1 MSVFLGAEPR
11 THSCWQFER
20 AGKRRPVQ
28 KRFPDDSITSSLI
41 GWVLSLELEVAA
53 SGARHNVIPVAS
65 QELGSRTL
73 NGAGALK
80 CPLKANP
87 ARSVNA

>member
-20 AGKRRPVQ
+20 AEKRRPVVQ

-41 GWVLSLELEVAA
+41 GWTLSLELDVAA
-53 SGARHNVIPVAS
+53 SGARRNVIPSGVP
-65 QELGSRTL
+65 RTREPHSNKVL
-73 NGAGALK
+73 E
-80 CPLKANP
+80 
-87 ARSVNA
+87 R

>member
-20 AGKRRPVQ
+20 AEKRRPVVQ

-41 GWVLSLELEVAA
+41 GYALSLELELLHPER
-53 SGARHNVIPVAS
+53 GP
-65 QELGSRTL
+65 T
-73 NGAGALK
+73 
-80 CPLKANP
+80 
-87 ARSVNA
+87 